1 MQRWRLKVTIFV
13 YKTIFKS
20 KEERWWTRLHRG
32 CAYACS
38 KTWRHLRFLYFWLYL
53 RFTLHIIL
61 LTHCTLRWNLT
72 KTESGFI
79 LCTSTEDITRISP
92 HSVMR
97 WIVVPTSLLLY
108 PTLILPL
115 AVKPYYHNF
124 DLTGFHSQQNLLV
137 LTATALYKAVKPRL
151 HRVVSQENTDI
162 QEVENG
168 VTKAVWND
176 FTENHRQTRDWEW
189 WNRSQL
195 EWFHRNTLIYKEVK
209 TVKPR
214 VISQEIAV

>member
-1 MQRWRLKVTIFV
+1 M
-13 YKTIFKS
+13 
-20 KEERWWTRLHRG
+20 
-32 CAYACS
+32 
-38 KTWRHLRFLYFWLYL
+38 
-53 RFTLHIIL
+53 
-61 LTHCTLRWNLT
+61 
-72 KTESGFI
+72 
-79 LCTSTEDITRISP
+79 STEDITRISP

-168 VTKAVWND
+168 VTKAV
-176 FTENHRQTRDWEW
+176 
-189 WNRSQL
+189 
-195 EWFHRNTLIYKEVK
+195 
-209 TVKPR
+209 
-214 VISQEIAV
+214 